1 MLEGPH
7 FFLRQADVQSS
18 VYGLHF
24 CQGWIYF
31 LVELMDGLDVRA
43 AIRFAGAFLSA
54 VKDHQ
59 TASGQTQDG
68 GHLRVPRTINNQR
81 KIRCVEIIVAAPEF
95 LLGSE
100 LIVES
105 ETMLVLA
112 FFKNLVSAFCDC

>member
-1 MLEGPH
+1 
-7 FFLRQADVQSS
+7 
-18 VYGLHF
+18 
-24 CQGWIYF
+24 
-31 LVELMDGLDVRA
+31 MDGLDVRA
-43 AIRFAGAFLSA
+43 AIRFAVTFLPA
-54 VKDHQ
+54 AKNHQ
-59 TASGQTQDG
+59 TVSGQTQDG

-100 LIVES
+100 PIVES